1 MAEYDTISKHF
12 IQKYPQDF
20 IKFTLGREDV
30 EVLDILD
37 TEQPTTQ
44 THHMDSLIRVQIAGE
59 EALIH
64 HEFQTTTDP
73 TMPIRMAG
81 YTVRAIETHH
91 LPIYSTVIYL
101 RPNAGKND
109 PGHYIQNLPGHYL
122 IFQYSVIRLIEIEGQ
137 HILNEGHAGLLPFAP
152 LMKRPDEMDSEAWL
166 QSCIDAARALPL
178 EDSVKVDI
186 LGGLTIFSG
195 LRYESDII
203 NKIIT
208 QEGLMD
214 AIMRESSF
222 AQYIMKQAREEGLEE
237 GIEQGIEQGKEE
249 GHREI
254 FAAIQKTYPD
264 IDMEAIRAVLK
275 EENGKK

>member
-1 MAEYDTISKHF
+1 MPQYDTISKHF
-12 IQKYPQDF
+12 IQTYPQDF
-20 IKFTLGREDV
+20 IQLSLQRDDV
-30 EVLDILD
+30 QFLDILD

-44 THHMDSLIRVQIAGE
+44 THHLDSLIKVQIAGE
-59 EALIH
+59 EALVH

-81 YTVRAIETHH
+81 YIIRAIETHH
-91 LPIYSTVIYL
+91 LPIYSSVIYL

-109 PGHYIQNLPGHYL
+109 PGHYIQNLSGHRL
-122 IFQYSVIRLIEIEGQ
+122 IVQYSVIRLIEIEGQ
-137 HILNEGHAGLLPFAP
+137 HILDAGHAGLLPFAP

-166 QSCIDAARALPL
+166 QSCIDVARALPL
-178 EDSVKVDI
+178 EESIKVDI
-186 LGGLTIFSG
+186 LGGLTILSG
-195 LRYESDII
+195 LAYAPATISHILS
-203 NKIIT
+203 

-222 AQYIMKQAREEGLEE
+222 AQYIMKQAREEGR
-237 GIEQGIEQGKEE
+237 EE

-275 EENGKK
+275 KENGKK

>member
-1 MAEYDTISKHF
+1 MPQYDTISKYF

-20 IKFTLGREDV
+20 IQFTLGHQDV
-30 EVLDILD
+30 QVLDILD

-44 THHMDSLIRVQIAGE
+44 THHMDSLIKVMIAGE

-81 YTVRAIETHH
+81 YIIRAIEMHG
-91 LPIYSTVIYL
+91 LPVYSSVIYL

-109 PGHYIQNLPGHYL
+109 QGHYIQNLPGHRL
-122 IFQYSVIRLIEIEGQ
+122 IVQYSVIRLIEIEGQ
-137 HILNEGHAGLLPFAP
+137 HILDAGHAGLLPFAP
-152 LMKRPDEMDSEAWL
+152 LMKRPDEMDSETWL
-166 QSCIDAARALPL
+166 QSCIDVTRALPL
-178 EDSVKVDI
+178 EESIKVDI
-186 LGGLTIFSG
+186 LSGLTILSG

-203 NKIIT
+203 NRIIT

-222 AQYIMKQAREEGLEE
+222 AQYIMKQAREEGREE
-237 GIEQGIEQGKEE
+237 GYRK
-249 GHREI
+249 I
-254 FAAIQKTYPD
+254 FAAIQEAYPD

-275 EENGKK
+275 EENGKKIEASQ

>member
-1 MAEYDTISKHF
+1 MPQYDTISKHF
-12 IQKYPQDF
+12 IQTYPQDF
-20 IKFTLGREDV
+20 IQLSLKRDDV
-30 EVLDILD
+30 QFLDILD

-44 THHMDSLIRVQIAGE
+44 THHLDSLIKVQIAGE
-59 EALIH
+59 EALVH

-81 YTVRAIETHH
+81 YIVRAIETHH
-91 LPIYSTVIYL
+91 LPIYSSVIYL

-109 PGHYIQNLPGHYL
+109 PGHYIQNLPGHRL
-122 IFQYSVIRLIEIEGQ
+122 IVQYSVIRLIEIEGQ
-137 HILNEGHAGLLPFAP
+137 HILDEGHTGLFPFAP
-152 LMKRPDEMDSEAWL
+152 LMKKPEGIDSEAWL
-166 QSCIDAARALPL
+166 QECIDATKALPL
-178 EDSVKVDI
+178 EESIKVDI
-186 LGGLTIFSG
+186 LGGLTILSG

-203 NKIIT
+203 NRIIT

-222 AQYIMKQAREEGLEE
+222 AQYIMKQAREEGRVE
-237 GIEQGIEQGKEE
+237 GREE

-254 FAAIQKTYPD
+254 FAAIQEAYPD
-264 IDMEAIRAVLK
+264 IDMKAIRAVLK

>member
-1 MAEYDTISKHF
+1 MPQYDTISKHF
-12 IQKYPQDF
+12 IQTYPQDF
-20 IKFTLGREDV
+20 IRLSLQRDDV
-30 EVLDILD
+30 QFLDILD

-44 THHMDSLIRVQIAGE
+44 THHMDSLIKVQIAGA
-59 EALIH
+59 EALVH

-91 LPIYSTVIYL
+91 LPIYSSVIYL

-109 PGHYIQNLPGHYL
+109 PGHYIQNLPGHHL

-166 QSCIDAARALPL
+166 QECIDATKALPL
-178 EDSVKVDI
+178 EESIKVDI
-186 LGGLTIFSG
+186 LGGLTILSG
-195 LRYESDII
+195 LAYAPATISRILS
-203 NKIIT
+203 

-222 AQYIMKQAREEGLEE
+222 AQYIMKQAREEGR
-237 GIEQGIEQGKEE
+237 EE

-264 IDMEAIRAVLK
+264 IDMEAIRSVLK
-275 EENGKK
+275 EENGKKIEASQ

>member
-1 MAEYDTISKHF
+1 MPQYDTISKHF
-12 IQKYPQDF
+12 IQTYPQDF
-20 IKFTLGREDV
+20 IQLSLQRDDV
-30 EVLDILD
+30 QFLDILD

-44 THHMDSLIRVQIAGE
+44 THHMDSLIKVQIAGE
-59 EALIH
+59 EALVH

-81 YTVRAIETHH
+81 YIVRAIETHH
-91 LPIYSTVIYL
+91 LPIYSSVIYL

-109 PGHYIQNLPGHYL
+109 PGHYIQNLPGHHL
-122 IFQYSVIRLIEIEGQ
+122 IVQYSVIRLIEIEGQ
-137 HILNEGHAGLLPFAP
+137 HILDERHTGLFPFAP
-152 LMKRPDEMDSEAWL
+152 LMKKPEGIDSEAWL
-166 QSCIDAARALPL
+166 QECIDATKALTL
-178 EDSVKVDI
+178 EESIKVDI
-186 LGGLTIFSG
+186 LGGLTILSG
-195 LRYESDII
+195 LAYAPATISRILS
-203 NKIIT
+203 

-222 AQYIMKQAREEGLEE
+222 AQYIMKQAREEGR
-237 GIEQGIEQGKEE
+237 EE

>member
-12 IQKYPQDF
+12 IQKYPKDF
-20 IKFTLGREDV
+20 IQFTLGREDV

-81 YTVRAIETHH
+81 YTVRAIETHD

-109 PGHYIQNLPGHYL
+109 PGTLYPKPTWSSSYLPIQRD
-122 IFQYSVIRLIEIEGQ
+122 QTDRDR
-137 HILNEGHAGLLPFAP
+137 
-152 LMKRPDEMDSEAWL
+152 RPAHS
-166 QSCIDAARALPL
+166 R
-178 EDSVKVDI
+178 
-186 LGGLTIFSG
+186 
-195 LRYESDII
+195 
-203 NKIIT
+203 
-208 QEGLMD
+208 
-214 AIMRESSF
+214 
-222 AQYIMKQAREEGLEE
+222 
-237 GIEQGIEQGKEE
+237 
-249 GHREI
+249 
-254 FAAIQKTYPD
+254 
-264 IDMEAIRAVLK
+264 
-275 EENGKK
+275 